1 MTFCVPVE
9 AAILINRSLPNTV
22 HAVTNRG
29 QLESALARP
38 MHAFGSQ
45 MVYPTLMERAA
56 ALLHGVATAHAF
68 FDGNKRTA
76 WLCTSTYLEREGSAL
91 QSIPDAEVADFVVDV
106 VLGNIVHA
114 DVSLWLLD
122 RT

>member
-1 MTFCVPVE
+1 MTFCVPLE
-9 AAILINRSLPNTV
+9 AAILINRSLPNTS
-22 HAVTNRG
+22 HAVTNLG

-38 MHAFGSQ
+38 MHTFDGTLL
-45 MVYPTLMERAA
+45 YPTLIERAV

-76 WLCTSTYLEREGSAL
+76 WLCTTTYLDREGSPLQPIPAL
-91 QSIPDAEVADFVVDV
+91 DVADFVVDIV
-106 VLGNIVHA
+106 VGNVDQSNA
-114 DVSLWLLD
+114 ALWLID

>member
-1 MTFCVPVE
+1 ME
-9 AAILINRSLPNTV
+9 AAILINRSLPDTV
-22 HAVTNRG
+22 HAVTNLA

-38 MHAFGSQ
+38 MHTFGSQ
-45 MVYPTLMERAA
+45 LLYPTLIERAA

-76 WLCTSTYLEREGSAL
+76 WLCTATYLDCEGSSL
-91 QSIPDAEVADFVVDV
+91 QYIPQTDVADFVVDV
-106 VLGNIVHA
+106 VLGKVEHA
-114 DVSLWLLD
+114 AISLWLLD

>member
-1 MTFCVPVE
+1 ME
-9 AAILINRSLPNTV
+9 AAILANRSLPRTT

-38 MHAFGSQ
+38 MHVFGDQ
-45 MVYPTLMERAA
+45 LVYPTLIERAA
-56 ALLHGVATAHAF
+56 ALLHGVASAHAF

-76 WLCTSTYLEREGSAL
+76 WLCTSMYLEREGSPL
-91 QSIPDAEVADFVVDV
+91 QGIPDTDAADFVVNV
-106 VLGNIVHA
+106 VLGHIGHEDISV
-114 DVSLWLLD
+114 WLLD